1 MRARASREN
10 GRRRGVEGP
19 AAILVRAFRLGVREP
34 GYTVIVRSRA
44 TKRGARVRTVV
55 IDTNVLLSEPGV
67 IGRFHDA
74 DVVIPEMVLSEIDKL
89 KTARVDPE
97 LRYRGRQVS
106 RVLFELSER
115 GSLQDGVPL
124 PGGGQVRVVGLAS
137 DAALPAGLSAR
148 NADDRIVGVAV
159 SVRESADGAVTLV
172 TNDLNM
178 LLKAQAHHLEVEHV
192 ETDEGLLRRLLVR
205 PFQRYRTA
213 LSILGV
219 ALAVFAAAIY
229 LTLFSPFAAGQQKAG
244 LTSLPPE
251 FLEQLSVEQQ
261 QQLNYLFRLQGDPNN
276 LETLSSLA
284 TVYDN
289 LAQQN
294 SAYLPYAVRYWEKVV
309 SLDPNDDDAR
319 TDLATD
325 YLRQSKVDQAI
336 GEIRKVLAHNPDHI
350 NANLNLGIMYMYT
363 TPKQYQNAAN
373 QFARV
378 ITLTKNNP
386 DLATVAQRAHTL
398 LTQVEN
404 EAKAAG
410 QPVTVDG
417 STL

>member
-1 MRARASREN
+1 M
-10 GRRRGVEGP
+10 
-19 AAILVRAFRLGVREP
+19 
-34 GYTVIVRSRA
+34 
-44 TKRGARVRTVV
+44 RTVV

-97 LRYRGRQVS
+97 LRYHGRQVS

-115 GSLQDGVPL
+115 GSLKDGVPL
-124 PGGGQVRVVGLAS
+124 PGGGQIRVVGLAS
-137 DAALPAGLSAR
+137 DAELPAGLSAR
-148 NADDRIVGVAV
+148 NNDDRIIGVAV
-159 SVRESADGAVTLV
+159 SVRESADGVVTLV

-178 LLKAQAHHLEVEHV
+178 LLKAQAYHLAVERV
-192 ETDEGLLRRLLVR
+192 ETDESLLRRLLVR
-205 PFQRYRTA
+205 PFQRYRAA

-229 LTLFSPFAAGQQKAG
+229 LTLFSPFAAGQQKVG
-244 LTSLPPE
+244 LTSFPSE

-276 LETLSSLA
+276 VETLVSLA

-294 SAYLPYAVRYWEKVV
+294 AAYLPYAVRYWEKV
-309 SLDPNDDDAR
+309 LTLAPGDDDAR

-325 YLRQSKVDQAI
+325 HLRQNKVDQAI
-336 GEIRKVLAHNPDHI
+336 AEIKTVLAHNPDHV
-350 NANLNLGIMYMYT
+350 NANLNLGVMYMNT
-363 TPKQYQNAAN
+363 TPKQYQAAAN

-378 ITLTKNNP
+378 VSLTKGNT
-386 DLATVAQRAHTL
+386 DLTTISQHAQTL
-398 LTQVEN
+398 LTQVEKD
-404 EAKAAG
+404 AKAAG
-410 QPVTVDG
+410 TPVTVDG
-417 STL
+417 NSL